1 MSLEGRHVL
10 ILEDEPI
17 IGIGLADQ
25 LSRRGAVVHLA
36 DRLDEAADLVGRERI
51 DCAILDVNVHG
62 KLSYPI
68 AEMLAER
75 AIPYIFATGYG
86 DMSHPAAFAH
96 ARTLS
101 KPYSIEEIA
110 AALG

>member
-1 MSLEGRHVL
+1 MSLRGRHVL

-17 IGIGLADQ
+17 IGLALADQ
-25 LSRRGAVVHLA
+25 LICRGAVVHLA
-36 DRLDEAADLVGRERI
+36 DRLEEAAQLIGRERV
-51 DCAILDVNVHG
+51 DCAVLDVNVHG

-68 AEMLAER
+68 AEMLAKR
-75 AIPYIFATGYG
+75 AIPYVFATGYG
-86 DMSHPAAFAH
+86 DMSHPPAFAA

-110 AALG
+110 TALG